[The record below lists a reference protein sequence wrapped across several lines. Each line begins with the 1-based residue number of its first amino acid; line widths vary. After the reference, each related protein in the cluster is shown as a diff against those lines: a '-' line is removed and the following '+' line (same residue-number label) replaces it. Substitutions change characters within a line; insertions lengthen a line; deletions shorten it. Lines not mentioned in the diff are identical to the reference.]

1 MWLTVASSLRAFN
14 TVQGSG
20 MPTGLWSQGT
30 VCPIYARNLNHAAGL
45 FRLSAL
51 FNTKR
56 LRSGCAHD
64 TYHWPK
70 QLLPWIQM
78 SRFSGNV
85 KQLVTSLTGIFNV
98 LLTQSQHGLIP
109 SGQNYVG
116 STLSQRWKLHLR
128 R

>member
-1 MWLTVASSLRAFN
+1 MWLAVASSLRAFN

-20 MPTGLWSQGT
+20 MPAGIWYPGT
-30 VCPIYARNLNHAAGL
+30 VCPIYVRNLNHAAGL
-45 FRLSAL
+45 FRLSAP

-56 LRSGCAHD
+56 LRRTCAHD

-85 KQLVTSLTGIFNV
+85 KPLSNQPKV
-98 LLTQSQHGLIP
+98 GLIKLCP
-109 SGQNYVG
+109 ILNVAVANE
-116 STLSQRWKLHLR
+116 LSIILPIL
-128 R
+128 